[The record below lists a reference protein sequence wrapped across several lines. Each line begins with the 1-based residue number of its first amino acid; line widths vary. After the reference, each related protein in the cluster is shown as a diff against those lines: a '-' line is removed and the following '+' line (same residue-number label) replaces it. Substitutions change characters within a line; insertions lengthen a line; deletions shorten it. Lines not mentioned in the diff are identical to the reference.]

1 MQLTL
6 VHITVGSK
14 YIGPAPDHLLEFN
27 ERHDAWTV
35 TDINLKLPVR
45 VIADADGSPDKC
57 AADIARETGGSA
69 TAIRQALFD
78 GGMQLDP
85 KARM

>member
-1 MQLTL
+1 
-6 VHITVGSK
+6 
-14 YIGPAPDHLLEFN
+14 
-27 ERHDAWTV
+27 
-35 TDINLKLPVR
+35 DINLKLPFR

-78 GGMQLDP
+78 GGMQLAP